1 MYLLALVVA
10 TFLPAVARAGAQE
23 REVPKIGTPARI
35 VAIGDVHGDF
45 RTFSRLLAGA
55 RLIDATMRWSGERT
69 VLVQTGDLLDRGAGS
84 RRVMDLLMALEKE
97 AEAAGGRVVV
107 LLGNHEVLNLVGD
120 LRYVGKGEFRSYAV
134 DGDPVRRRRQLESIK
149 AFLRAPTPLLR
160 SDYYAD
166 LRDDYSLHGIEK
178 YYPPGYFGHR
188 SLFAPSGTYGKWLLR
203 HGIIARVGRSLFV
216 HGGLGPRFASIP
228 FRELGERFGGDLE
241 DYFDLVKELV
251 RLQVFHPA
259 FGIGILRDLLDAEA
273 RQGTVH
279 PRLAPLFDRFR
290 ALEKG
295 PVFAADGPVWYRG
308 LAEKSG
314 ATVRRQVREL
324 LAAQDVDRIVVG
336 HTRPLDSHVRSRF
349 DGGVILIDTGMNQ
362 EVYGGHPEALE
373 LLGGGERLRVI
384 GLPGQ

>member
-1 MYLLALVVA
+1 MLSV
-10 TFLPAVARAGAQE
+10 
-23 REVPKIGTPARI
+23 
-35 VAIGDVHGDF
+35 
-45 RTFSRLLAGA
+45 
-55 RLIDATMRWSGERT
+55 
-69 VLVQTGDLLDRGAGS
+69 
-84 RRVMDLLMALEKE
+84 
-97 AEAAGGRVVV
+97 
-107 LLGNHEVLNLVGD
+107 
-120 LRYVGKGEFRSYAV
+120 
-134 DGDPVRRRRQLESIK
+134 
-149 AFLRAPTPLLR
+149 
-160 SDYYAD
+160 
-166 LRDDYSLHGIEK
+166 
-178 YYPPGYFGHR
+178 
-188 SLFAPSGTYGKWLLR
+188 
-203 HGIIARVGRSLFV
+203 
-216 HGGLGPRFASIP
+216 
-228 FRELGERFGGDLE
+228 
-241 DYFDLVKELV
+241 
-251 RLQVFHPA
+251 HPA

-314 ATVRRQVREL
+314 VTVRRQVREL

-336 HTRPLDSHVRSRF
+336 HTRPLDYHVRSRF